1 LDVDAATA
9 AAIGVGLITC
19 TVQALFSLPATPETA
34 AISPSD
40 RESITF
46 SSFILVFDY
55 RVNEFEYGV
64 KAQEGKKIMMMVIKT
79 LSLPDRE

>member
-9 AAIGVGLITC
+9 AAAIGVGLIIC
-19 TVQALFSLPATPETA
+19 TVQSLFSLPATPETA
-34 AISPSD
+34 AISPSPD
-40 RESITF
+40 ESITF

-64 KAQEGKKIMMMVIKT
+64 KDAGG
-79 LSLPDRE
+79 